1 MYQREQWGTRL
12 GFVLA
17 AVGSAIGLGNIWR
30 FPYMAY
36 DNGGGAFL
44 IPYFF
49 ALLTAGIPI
58 IILEF
63 GIGHKYK
70 GSTPITF
77 SKIVQKW
84 EWLGWWQVFIAFV
97 ISIYYVVVISWALNY
112 MLLALNLDWGD
123 STKKFFFQDFLQI
136 SSSPFEFVGIVWP
149 VLAGSVVI
157 WFVTWLVLY
166 SGVKRGIELANKIF
180 MPILFVLLLIMLFR
194 SVTLEG
200 ATEGIQWLFRPDFSA
215 ILNFKVWT
223 AAYGQIFFTLSI
235 CFAIMIT
242 YSSYLPGKSDINNNG
257 LMTALINCGFSL
269 LAGIMVFGVLGNMA
283 VEQGVMVK
291 DVVDSGVG
299 LAFVTIPK
307 AVNFLPASSFFGFM
321 FFLALVCAGL
331 SSMISI
337 TEAGCSALIDSFGC
351 SRKKIAS
358 LFSLVGFFCS
368 LVFMT
373 RSGLYILDIV
383 DHFINNFGIVFAGL
397 VEVILMAWF
406 FRSEPFEELFDPK
419 KPLRWSTLESLFL
432 TESIRE
438 HTNSISD
445 IKIGMWWNFCLKF
458 ITPIVLG
465 VMAFGNLIGD
475 FRENY
480 EGYPFW
486 ALVIFGWLLVI
497 LIIVLSVVMQH
508 SGKKEKIL

>member
-1 MYQREQWGTRL
+1 MAQREQWGTRA

-17 AVGSAIGLGNIWR
+17 AIGSAIGLGNIWR

-44 IPYFF
+44 VPYFF

-63 GIGHKYK
+63 GMGHKHK
-70 GSTPITF
+70 GSAPKSF
-77 SKIVQKW
+77 SKIIKRW

-97 ISIYYVVVISWALNY
+97 ISVYYVAVISWALNY
-112 MLLALNLDWGD
+112 MILSPNQGWGD
-123 STKKFFFQDFLQI
+123 STREFFFQEFLHLT
-136 SSSPFEFVGIVWP
+136 SNPFEFGGMVWP
-149 VLAGSVVI
+149 VFAGAVVI
-157 WFVTWLVLY
+157 WLVTWLVLY
-166 SGVKRGIELANKIF
+166 SGVKKGIEVANKIF
-180 MPILFVLLLIMLFR
+180 MPVLFVLLLVMLFR
-194 SVTLEG
+194 AVTLDG
-200 ATEGIQWLFRPDFSA
+200 AVEGIQWLFSPDFSA
-215 ILNFKVWT
+215 ILDFKVWT

-242 YSSYLPGKSDINNNG
+242 YSSYLPEDSDINNNG

-283 VEQGVMVK
+283 MEQGVLVK

-307 AVNFLPASSFFGFM
+307 AINFLPASGFFGFM

-337 TEAGCSALIDSFGC
+337 TEAGCSAIIDSYGW
-351 SRKKIAS
+351 SRKKTAC
-358 LFSLVGFFCS
+358 LFSVVGFFCS

-373 RSGLYILDIV
+373 QSGLFILDIV

-397 VEVILMAWF
+397 VEVIFMAWV
-406 FRSEPFEELFDPK
+406 FRSEPFEDLFDPK
-419 KPLRWSTLESLFL
+419 KPLRWRNLESLFL

-438 HTNSISD
+438 HNNSISD
-445 IKIGMWWNFCLKF
+445 IRIGMWWNCCLKF

-465 VMAFGNLIGD
+465 TMAVGNLIGD

-480 EGYPFW
+480 EGYPLL
-486 ALVIFGWLLVI
+486 ALIIFGWLLV
-497 LIIVLSVVMQH
+497 LAVIVLSVVLQETGQND
-508 SGKKEKIL
+508 S